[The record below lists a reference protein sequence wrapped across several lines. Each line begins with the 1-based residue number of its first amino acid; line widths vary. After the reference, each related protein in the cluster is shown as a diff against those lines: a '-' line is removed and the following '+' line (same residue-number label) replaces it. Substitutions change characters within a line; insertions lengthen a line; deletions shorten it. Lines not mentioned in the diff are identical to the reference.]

1 MLHIIDKH
9 IYNTFYSVLLTMRL
23 WLLLQIGI
31 TFEAYKSIIAIVYVR
46 NKKCISLY
54 KRKKKSLRG
63 GY

>member
-31 TFEAYKSIIAIVYVR
+31 TFEAY
-46 NKKCISLY
+46 
-54 KRKKKSLRG
+54 
-63 GY
+63 